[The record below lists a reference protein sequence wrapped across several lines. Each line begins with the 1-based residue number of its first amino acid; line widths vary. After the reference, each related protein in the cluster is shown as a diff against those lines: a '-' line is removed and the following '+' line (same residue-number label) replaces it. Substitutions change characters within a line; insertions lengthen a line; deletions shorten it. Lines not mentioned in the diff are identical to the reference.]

1 MYKVQK
7 RFKILKQIKKNPD
20 KISLNRFK
28 KTIHLQNMEKFGLNL
43 SFPLQE
49 KRCSQLRQ
57 FLHIPNKSTWFR
69 SDLYLAHNKHLKVL
83 AHSNLE
89 LFAPD
94 ISLTVMFFN
103 FPCFFYFGDGFI

>member
-1 MYKVQK
+1 MFKVQK
-7 RFKILKQIKKNPD
+7 KIKIVQQIKKNPD

-57 FLHIPNKSTWFR
+57 FYIFLTKVLG
-69 SDLYLAHNKHLKVL
+69 SDLTY
-83 AHSNLE
+83 NLHTKN
-89 LFAPD
+89 
-94 ISLTVMFFN
+94 I
-103 FPCFFYFGDGFI
+103 